1 LLKREARTRKIPNR
15 VKIDEARG
23 GGEHWKVIRK

>member
-1 LLKREARTRKIPNR
+1 VQTKATPVPPTMQFT

-23 GGEHWKVIRK
+23 GHHAAP